1 MFRTWVNENYT
12 EHYTLSDYQSQITG
26 FNLQDDNIEAHL
38 LVEVYTTLKYNSVD
52 ELPYMQGVKSVTG
65 VNSVETLLLSPNA
78 VENSALNKI
87 DGIELT
93 ETQKI
98 NFLKKSL

>member
-1 MFRTWVNENYT
+1 M
-12 EHYTLSDYQSQITG
+12 
-26 FNLQDDNIEAHL
+26 
-38 LVEVYTTLKYNSVD
+38 D